1 MSLMLKFSW
10 EMLFFESGD
19 TEVFKAD
26 RSKLFASNKRQID
39 NHTLMLDMLH
49 SYMSVVCIY
58 HCRGVFKK
66 VFFCYT
72 RQPSGW
78 KSRRPQNDVYLA
90 FVLNAIIYSS
100 STLHIYNW
108 LHDVFNPLHSN
119 IRMHILQ
126 TVLYIFPYVL
136 ARRICLTIKRFFSW
150 LSFPLFSW
158 P

>member
-49 SYMSVVCIY
+49 SYMSVVCTY

-66 VFFCYT
+66 VFFFT
-72 RQPSGW
+72 QGNLQGGRVKEHRMMFNW
-78 KSRRPQNDVYLA
+78 HLYLLQSYNQA
-90 FVLNAIIYSS
+90 VLHLI
-100 STLHIYNW
+100 T
-108 LHDVFNPLHSN
+108 
-119 IRMHILQ
+119 
-126 TVLYIFPYVL
+126 
-136 ARRICLTIKRFFSW
+136 
-150 LSFPLFSW
+150 
-158 P
+158 

>member
-49 SYMSVVCIY
+49 SYMSVVCTY
-58 HCRGVFKK
+58 HCRGVFKM
-66 VFFCYT
+66 VSFFGYT

-78 KSRRPQNDVYLA
+78 KSRRPQNDVFFGICTKCNHIFRQYS
-90 FVLNAIIYSS
+90 IYIYITDYMMS
-100 STLHIYNW
+100 STLYTPI
-108 LHDVFNPLHSN
+108 S
-119 IRMHILQ
+119 
-126 TVLYIFPYVL
+126 
-136 ARRICLTIKRFFSW
+136 
-150 LSFPLFSW
+150 
-158 P
+158 

>member
-49 SYMSVVCIY
+49 SYMSVVCTY

-108 LHDVFNPLHSN
+108 LHDVFNPLHPN